1 MRQQCRVDADSRIPQ
16 ATGKVTEWFRA
27 NHRHK
32 VTSRA
37 KKRAFWLWPG
47 KFRPVS
53 TPAHSRAI
61 GQLLLAALFWSL
73 GGLLIKSADWPPLA
87 VAGGRGIVAAI
98 FLALT
103 NRGLRFTFSPVQ
115 LTAAFAYAG
124 CTVFFVVATKL
135 TTAANAILLQY
146 TAPVWIAIFGAW
158 FLGERTRRMDWI
170 IIVIVLGGMALFF
183 TDGLEFT
190 GAMGNLAGVLSGVCF
205 AAMTIALRKQ
215 KDGSPVE
222 SIILGNLIAFGIG
235 LPFMIGVPA
244 PSPTGIA
251 AIVALGVVQ
260 LGFSYWL
267 YARAIRQVTALEAV
281 IIPVIEPILNPVW
294 VFLASGEKPTRWALL
309 GGLVVLS
316 AVTFRALFSLRRPSP
331 TPPANLSSNR

>member
-1 MRQQCRVDADSRIPQ
+1 M
-16 ATGKVTEWFRA
+16 
-27 NHRHK
+27 NHRPEH
-32 VTSRA
+32 T
-37 KKRAFWLWPG
+37 
-47 KFRPVS
+47 
-53 TPAHSRAI
+53 RAI

-115 LTAAFAYAG
+115 VTAAFAYAG
-124 CTVFFVVATKL
+124 CTVFFVTATKL

-146 TAPVWIAIFGAW
+146 TAPVWIALFGAW
-158 FLGERTRRMDWI
+158 FLGERASRTDWLTI
-170 IIVIVLGGMALFF
+170 AVVIGGMALFF
-183 TDGLEFT
+183 ADGLDFSSVL
-190 GAMGNLAGVLSGVCF
+190 GNITGVLSGVCF
-205 AAMTIALRKQ
+205 AAMTIALRRQ

-222 SIILGNLIAFGIG
+222 SIILGNLIAFVIG

-251 AIVALGVVQ
+251 AIVALGIVQ

-294 VFLASGEKPTRWALL
+294 VFLANGEKPSRWAFL
-309 GGLVVLS
+309 GGIIVLS
-316 AVTFRALFSLRRPSP
+316 AVTLRAAGSLRRLRWTRDS
-331 TPPANLSSNR
+331 ANP